1 MRVTSMQPIDYL
13 KVHLAYDGIKTG
25 IYRAFKRITRKTLA
39 LAEESVVV
47 IVAMAIIIYI
57 FSYSTLIES
66 VNDSKV
72 NYDSTKIELKSLYKD
87 VNGIKKEIKI
97 INDEQ
102 KKTE

>member
-47 IVAMAIIIYI
+47 IVAMAIVLLFIVTFLKLDEVAAFTSNCCNVL
-57 FSYSTLIES
+57 FSILASTVAVL
-66 VNDSKV
+66 
-72 NYDSTKIELKSLYKD
+72 
-87 VNGIKKEIKI
+87 
-97 INDEQ
+97 
-102 KKTE
+102 